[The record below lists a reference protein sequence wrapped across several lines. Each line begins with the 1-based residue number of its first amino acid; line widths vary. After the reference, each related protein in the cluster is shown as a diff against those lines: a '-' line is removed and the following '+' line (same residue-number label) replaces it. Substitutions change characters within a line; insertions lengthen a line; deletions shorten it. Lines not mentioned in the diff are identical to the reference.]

1 MVQPKSC
8 CIIPSLSVFF
18 SLAPSAPPCRT
29 TGHARFIVCFGQFF
43 QNVTLGRWLRR
54 AQLLPLF
61 LNKLIIPAAR
71 AIISVA
77 RAPPLLLLLL
87 LSIVPARACPCSQ
100 MMIRKGGCICRE
112 PHPPQLLLR
121 FRAFS
126 CPGRLSV
133 RLHVPVVI
141 IVGPWVLRSA

>member
-1 MVQPKSC
+1 MQPKSC

-18 SLAPSAPPCRT
+18 TLAPPAPPCRT
-29 TGHARFIVCFGQFF
+29 IGHARVIACFRQVF
-43 QNVTLGRWLRR
+43 QNVTLDRWLRR

-61 LNKLIIPAAR
+61 LNKPIIPAAR
-71 AIISVA
+71 AMISVE
-77 RAPPLLLLLL
+77 RAPPLLLLL

-100 MMIRKGGCICRE
+100 MMIRKGGGICRE

-121 FRAFS
+121 RRALS

-133 RLHVPVVI
+133 RLYVPVVI